1 MGGVFEIGKYIEN
14 SQQATLV
21 HDEFVK
27 QFSLTP
33 REIEMNRLIRDGMS
47 SKKIAD
53 KNNLSLRTVK
63 THRRNIHFKLKTEIM
78 ADLIRFAT

>member
-1 MGGVFEIGKYIEN
+1 MIRIIRGGHSSQEI
-14 SQQATLV
+14 AV
-21 HDEFVK
+21 
-27 QFSLTP
+27 
-33 REIEMNRLIRDGMS
+33 
-47 SKKIAD
+47 